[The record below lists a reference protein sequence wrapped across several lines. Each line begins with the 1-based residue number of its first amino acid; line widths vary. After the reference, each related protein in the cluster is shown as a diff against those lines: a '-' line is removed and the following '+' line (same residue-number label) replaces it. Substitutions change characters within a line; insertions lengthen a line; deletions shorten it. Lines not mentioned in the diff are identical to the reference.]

1 MARGSEAYL
10 QMWER
15 AVGVRAA
22 YKCRPSR
29 GRLTAAGLSRVRLG
43 LNPVGML
50 KRAGQPARR
59 TGRVYRWCVRGE
71 RSRKAK
77 VVAVFDKR
85 QRAKLV
91 ASTARGHRGR
101 TLGLVKGKRAGKIR
115 RSVRRLGKGLLVRKA
130 RGKKSFVYG
139 VRAKRVRYVAV
150 VPRSVARKR
159 PKLRAYLR
167 LAGLR

>member
-1 MARGSEAYL
+1 MTRG
-10 QMWER
+10 
-15 AVGVRAA
+15 
-22 YKCRPSR
+22 
-29 GRLTAAGLSRVRLG
+29 GLSRVRLG
-43 LNPVGML
+43 LGPVGML

-71 RSRKAK
+71 RARRSK

-85 QRAKLV
+85 RRATLV
-91 ASTARGHRGR
+91 ASTGIGHRGR
-101 TLGLVKGKRAGKIR
+101 TLGLVKGKKANRKR
-115 RSVRRLGKGLLVRKA
+115 RLIRRLGNGLLIRRA
-130 RGKKSFVYG
+130 RGDKRSFVYG